1 MEELSGKPTQRTDG
15 KNGRVCGAYVCVRK
29 EGVVSGGGVVRLDSA
44 GEATPKVESGSQR
57 MKITTAN
64 VSSIY

>member
-29 EGVVSGGGVVRLDSA
+29 EGVVRGGVVRLDSA
-44 GEATPKVESGSQR
+44 GEATPKVESGS
-57 MKITTAN
+57 
-64 VSSIY
+64 

>member
-29 EGVVSGGGVVRLDSA
+29 EGVVSGGVVRLDSA